1 MEFLRGR
8 RPDIDLA
15 ELRYA
20 CACSPGDQ
28 ELLKG
33 IL

>member
-1 MEFLRGR
+1 MEFLRG

-20 CACSPGDQ
+20 CACSPGDR